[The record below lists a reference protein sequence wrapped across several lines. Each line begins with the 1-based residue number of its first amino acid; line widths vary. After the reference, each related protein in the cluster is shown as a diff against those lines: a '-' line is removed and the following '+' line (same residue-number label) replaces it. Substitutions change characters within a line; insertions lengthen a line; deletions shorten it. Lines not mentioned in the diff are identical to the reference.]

1 MNVLVTG
8 GAGYIGS
15 HTCLELLLAGHEV
28 VVVDN
33 LSNSKFEALR
43 RVQEL
48 AGRTLQFHQADIL
61 DRTALNQ
68 ILRGTA
74 VDAVVHFAGLKAV
87 GESVAQPLR
96 YYENN
101 VAGTVVLCEAM
112 EEHGVRNM
120 VFSSSAAV
128 YGEPSRVP
136 ITEDQALRPESPYG
150 RTKWMIEE
158 ILHDLHGADTRW
170 NVALLRYFNPVGAH
184 ESGCIGED
192 PLGVPTNLFPILGRV
207 AGGTLPRLEVFGD
220 DYRTR
225 DGTGVR
231 DYIHV
236 VDLARGH
243 LKALARLQANPG
255 VVVYNLGTGRGT
267 SVLEAIAAFEQASGR
282 SIPYSIVPRRPGDV
296 AECYTDPG
304 KARGELGWRAEK
316 GLAEMCADAWRWQ
329 RGNPR
334 GYE

>member
-1 MNVLVTG
+1 MRVLVTG

-15 HTCLELLLAGHEV
+15 HTCLELLLAGQDV
-28 VVVDN
+28 IVVDN

-48 AGRTLQFHQADIL
+48 AARPLEFYEADIL
-61 DRTALNQ
+61 DGEALGQ
-68 ILRGTA
+68 ILASRG
-74 VDAVVHFAGLKAV
+74 VEAVVHFAGLKAV
-87 GESVAQPLR
+87 GESVAEPLR
-96 YYENN
+96 YYQNN
-101 VAGTVVLCEAM
+101 VAGTMVLCEAM
-112 EEHGVRNM
+112 AHHGVRNM

-128 YGEPSRVP
+128 YGEPGQVP
-136 ITEDQALRPESPYG
+136 ITEAQPLHPASPYG

-158 ILHDLHGADTRW
+158 MLRDLHVADTRW

-184 ESGCIGED
+184 ESGRIGED
-192 PLGVPTNLFPILGRV
+192 PLGIPTNLFPILARV
-207 AGGTLPRLEVFGD
+207 AGGTVPQLEVYGGD
-220 DYRTR
+220 YATP

-243 LKALARLQANPG
+243 LKALARLEAKPG

-267 SVLEAIAAFEQASGR
+267 SVLEAVAAFEAASG
-282 SIPYSIVPRRPGDV
+282 SKIPYAIVPRRPGDV

-304 KARGELGWRAEK
+304 KARDELQWSAEK
-316 GLAEMCADAWRWQ
+316 ALGEMCADGWRWQ
-329 RGNPR
+329 QSNPR